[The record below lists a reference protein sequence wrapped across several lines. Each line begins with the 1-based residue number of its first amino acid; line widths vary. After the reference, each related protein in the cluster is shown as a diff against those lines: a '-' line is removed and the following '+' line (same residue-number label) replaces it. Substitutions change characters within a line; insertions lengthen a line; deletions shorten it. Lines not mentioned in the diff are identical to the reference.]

1 MNDTSNEQGSA
12 SWRWGLAM
20 GLLGVGIGAAIGAG
34 TGMWWMMGV
43 LGGVFGGASAVVG
56 RHGAER

>member
-1 MNDTSNEQGSA
+1 MHGSTEAQGSP
-12 SWRWGLAM
+12 SWRRGLAL

-43 LGGVFGGASAVVG
+43 LGGVFGGFSAVVG
-56 RHGAER
+56 RGRG

>member
-1 MNDTSNEQGSA
+1 MNGTTDAKDSP

-43 LGGVFGGASAVVG
+43 LGGVFGGFSAVVG
-56 RHGAER
+56 RGRG

>member
-1 MNDTSNEQGSA
+1 MNDTSQAQGSP
-12 SWRWGLAM
+12 SWRRGLAM

-43 LGGVFGGASAVVG
+43 LGGVFGGTSAIVG
-56 RHGAER
+56 RGRD

>member
-1 MNDTSNEQGSA
+1 MSSTNDKPDSPLWLKQLGI
-12 SWRWGLAM
+12 

-43 LGGVFGGASAVVG
+43 LGGVFGGFSALLG
-56 RHGAER
+56 RGRG